1 MSFASP
7 ITPES
12 LPAPGFINRRSQR
25 DPSPPKA
32 IPSIRILP
40 HTFISHGLNNLE
52 SDWREKIAKLLIRGA
67 SLLRERSPSVKTT
80 TPTTV
85 PPIIRLPPIPFRK
98 GHAPRPSVPPASIK
112 LYTPPSPRV
121 SAQMHTSPRTHTPAS
136 SPTNRRR
143 SSHSSSNEEYPAYR
157 SPHTHNHPRPVA
169 VHTSNGELSLLSQRL
184 AAMSLHKPPPL
195 RSSAAPAT
203 TTLISASAN
212 DTPSHLHSPS
222 AFPVPPTPSSRSSSR
237 PTTPI
242 MDFDSN
248 PFFSYTELGPFPHN
262 ASTREVN
269 FTARGRLVGHLF
281 HETELSGS
289 MYIVTSDDDFE
300 ERYREH
306 HHAGAMEIPKYYP
319 RRDEGDCPDYKCL
332 RIDFEGI
339 DEDGLSLPP
348 YLVLGYALL
357 TTF

>member
-1 MSFASP
+1 
-7 ITPES
+7 
-12 LPAPGFINRRSQR
+12 
-25 DPSPPKA
+25 
-32 IPSIRILP
+32 
-40 HTFISHGLNNLE
+40 
-52 SDWREKIAKLLIRGA
+52 
-67 SLLRERSPSVKTT
+67 
-80 TPTTV
+80 
-85 PPIIRLPPIPFRK
+85 
-98 GHAPRPSVPPASIK
+98 
-112 LYTPPSPRV
+112 
-121 SAQMHTSPRTHTPAS
+121 
-136 SPTNRRR
+136 
-143 SSHSSSNEEYPAYR
+143 
-157 SPHTHNHPRPVA
+157 
-169 VHTSNGELSLLSQRL
+169 
-184 AAMSLHKPPPL
+184 
-195 RSSAAPAT
+195 
-203 TTLISASAN
+203 
-212 DTPSHLHSPS
+212 
-222 AFPVPPTPSSRSSSR
+222 
-237 PTTPI
+237 